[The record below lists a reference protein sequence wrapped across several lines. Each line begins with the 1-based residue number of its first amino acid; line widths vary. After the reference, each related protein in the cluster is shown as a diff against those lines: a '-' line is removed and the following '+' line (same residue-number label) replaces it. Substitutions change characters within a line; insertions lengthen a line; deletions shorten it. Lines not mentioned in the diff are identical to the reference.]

1 MMSQIVGRF
10 SPSFLPKGMDFFME
24 SGAKVGQNHFGIVLG
39 CYLSRNNGKI
49 GVLTPSIEG
58 GSPRMM
64 EKKHEKKAY
73 WETLIF
79 VAQLFLKRA
88 QRALWGYYVKNKLE
102 FEGKE

>member
-1 MMSQIVGRF
+1 MLIVFLASNKKRSLLIAIFGDCSSVRF
-10 SPSFLPKGMDFFME
+10 F
-24 SGAKVGQNHFGIVLG
+24 V
-39 CYLSRNNGKI
+39 Y
-49 GVLTPSIEG
+49 TPSIEG